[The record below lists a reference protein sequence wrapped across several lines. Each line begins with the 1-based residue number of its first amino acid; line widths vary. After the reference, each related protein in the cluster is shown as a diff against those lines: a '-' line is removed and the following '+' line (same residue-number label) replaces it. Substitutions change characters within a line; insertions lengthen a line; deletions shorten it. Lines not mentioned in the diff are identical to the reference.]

1 MQVCL
6 QEVDAGAFARWW
18 EPRLRHAGYSGR
30 FTSKLGGVA
39 EGQAVFVRDAR
50 YAFRDVRPV
59 AVRELFADAEA
70 LERSGLAAVG
80 GLLAELPNLR
90 AALQRLATVATL
102 ALLDD
107 RAAGGRPLLVVN
119 THLYFHPGAASVRTL
134 HVYALLK
141 QVEALLKEVE
151 ADGGGGGTAA
161 AGNVRPAVFFCGDLN
176 SEPDTSAVQ
185 LLQEGRVPADHF
197 EWADSAG
204 FVFSKLKAPDAAAAA
219 PNPAPAFTGVDL
231 ESPVELA
238 SADRLLTGFTNFVPG
253 YAARGRRPPP
263 GPRPRR

>member
-30 FTSKLGGVA
+30 FTPKLGGVA

-90 AALQRLATVATL
+90 AALQRLATEGYPVVGCRR
-102 ALLDD
+102 D
-107 RAAGGRPLLVVN
+107 RLSARREGSRRSRDGNGDRDNGVWTGQARPRPV
-119 THLYFHPGAASVRTL
+119 
-134 HVYALLK
+134 
-141 QVEALLKEVE
+141 
-151 ADGGGGGTAA
+151 
-161 AGNVRPAVFFCGDLN
+161 PAVC
-176 SEPDTSAVQ
+176 S
-185 LLQEGRVPADHF
+185 R
-197 EWADSAG
+197 
-204 FVFSKLKAPDAAAAA
+204 
-219 PNPAPAFTGVDL
+219 
-231 ESPVELA
+231 A
-238 SADRLLTGFTNFVPG
+238 SAQGG
-253 YAARGRRPPP
+253 E
-263 GPRPRR
+263 PRKVMMNDQNC